1 MPTAGFEPA
10 IPVSNRTYTHN
21 LDRAATDI
29 GIITFTR
36 NISKILDNKF

>member
-1 MPTAGFEPA
+1 MPAAGFEAA
-10 IPVSNRTYTHN
+10 IPVSNRPYTHD
-21 LDRAATDI
+21 LDRAATEI